1 MTSTTSSNKQCQ
13 GFCGMLKWNLRNLT
27 SLSVVYS
34 VILLVVFPFML
45 AISLLGNGEGAQ
57 VLYNVLDNEES
68 ITSIFKSNWLIV
80 SIIVNIFVVV
90 ISANLFKSFHNR
102 RSTDLVMSLPIKRST
117 LFLSNFITGLLVIIV
132 PLFVVVLISGLL
144 CGDILVCLTYF
155 IALIPPTL
163 FAYAMYS
170 FLAVCCGTV
179 ADTVI
184 SYVAINVTYPV
195 LFSAIMNLV
204 YNFSAGTADFCYNG
218 LSNLLTN
225 GDPFKH
231 SLLSPS
237 MGILVCSAETSMSDA
252 SMVPYCIYSII
263 FAAIMFVGAV
273 ILFKRRKNENVQ
285 MGFIYKLP
293 RIIIIIISSLACG
306 VYIGYTASGAL
317 SGDVKSGTVQLLGYV
332 LFSVMGCIVSYLI
345 ITSIY
350 NRGGSE
356 ILKSIP
362 CLGASVV
369 LSLVIYLLTA
379 TGMVSMNM
387 WAPDIKTVKYV
398 SVETSIN
405 NNYSGTIN
413 EFLGEDV
420 SKDVSEDISNG
431 SDESFYEYYDEYY
444 DGYIDYSTYYYR
456 TVFDKKQHRF
466 MSCYSRLL
474 RLDNKEEIA
483 AVNKLNDELI
493 KEYNEKTPF
502 LRYGNNYSN
511 VTSPDYICVRY
522 RYGDG
527 SVESRYY
534 SSDFF
539 DTDTVIKYL
548 DEICSGNYFKES
560 KFIIQSCG
568 NGTELNMSYN
578 NMQAVD
584 ENKKI
589 DVSDTEFA
597 NELIAAYNED
607 FASDQKVFEHFTD
620 LDNADGILF
629 IKPRHL
635 DNITSDEIRRFGG
648 GEMLVIPK
656 DGYEKTKAV
665 LNKYSKEID
674 GCSEVTAKNYK

>member
-1 MTSTTSSNKQCQ
+1 MTLTTSLNKQSQ
-13 GFCGMLKWNLRNLT
+13 GLCGMLKWTLRSMT

-34 VILLVVFPFML
+34 VILLVLLPFML

-57 VLYNVLDNEES
+57 NLHNNEAIIS
-68 ITSIFKSNWLIV
+68 MFKSNWRLASV
-80 SIIVNIFVVV
+80 IVNIFVVV
-90 ISANLFKSFHNR
+90 ISANLFKAFHNR

-117 LFLSNFITGLLVIIV
+117 LFLSNFITGLLVIFV
-132 PLFVVVLISGLL
+132 PLFVVALISGLL

-155 IALIPPTL
+155 IAIVPPTL

-184 SYVAINVTYPV
+184 SYAAINVTYPV
-195 LFSAIMNLV
+195 LFSVIMNLV
-204 YNFSAGTADFCYNG
+204 YNFSAGTADLCYTG
-218 LSNLLTN
+218 LSNLLTKGN
-225 GDPFKH
+225 LFIH

-237 MGILVCSAETSMSDA
+237 MGIYVCSSGAYMSDA
-252 SMVPYCIYSII
+252 SMVPYCIYSIVFAAVI
-263 FAAIMFVGAV
+263 FAAAV

-285 MGFIYKLP
+285 MGFIFKLP
-293 RIIIIIISSLACG
+293 KILIIIISSLACG

-317 SGDVKSGTVQLLGYV
+317 SSDVKSGTVQFLWYI
-332 LFSVMGCIVSYLI
+332 LFSVVGCIVSYLI

-350 NRGGSE
+350 NRGGSG
-356 ILKSIP
+356 ILKSMP
-362 CLGASVV
+362 CLGASVA

-379 TGMVSMNM
+379 TGMVSMNI

-405 NNYSGTIN
+405 KNYGNTIN
-413 EFLGEDV
+413 EFLGEDY
-420 SKDVSEDISNG
+420 SEG
-431 SDESFYEYYDEYY
+431 VFEGEMEYY
-444 DGYIDYSTYYYR
+444 DGYYDEYINNSTYYYR
-456 TVFDKKQHRF
+456 TVFDEKQHMF
-466 MSCYSRLL
+466 MSGYSRLL
-474 RLDNKEEIA
+474 RLENKEEIA

-502 LRYGNNYSN
+502 LRYSNNFWYN
-511 VTSPDYICVRY
+511 MNDYICVRY
-522 RYGDG
+522 YYNDK

-534 SSDFF
+534 SSDLF
-539 DTDTVIKYL
+539 DTDTIIKYL
-548 DEICSGNYFKES
+548 DEICSGESFKES
-560 KFIIQSCG
+560 KFIIQGCG
-568 NGTELNMSYN
+568 NGTELDMSYN

-607 FASDQKVFEHFTD
+607 FAADRRVFEHFTD

-635 DNITSDEIRRFGG
+635 DSIKSEEIRRISG

>member
-1 MTSTTSSNKQCQ
+1 MTLTTSLNKQSQ
-13 GFCGMLKWNLRNLT
+13 GLCGMLKWTLRSMT

-34 VILLVVFPFML
+34 VILLVLLPFML

-57 VLYNVLDNEES
+57 NLHNNEAIIS
-68 ITSIFKSNWLIV
+68 MFKSNWRLASV
-80 SIIVNIFVVV
+80 IVNIFVVV
-90 ISANLFKSFHNR
+90 ISANLFKAFHNR

-117 LFLSNFITGLLVIIV
+117 LFLSNFITGLLVIFV
-132 PLFVVVLISGLL
+132 PLFVVALISGLL

-155 IALIPPTL
+155 IAIVPPTL

-184 SYVAINVTYPV
+184 SYAAINVTYPV
-195 LFSAIMNLV
+195 LFSVIMNLV
-204 YNFSAGTADFCYNG
+204 YNFSAGTADLCYTG
-218 LSNLLTN
+218 LSNLFTK
-225 GDPFKH
+225 GDPFIH

-237 MGILVCSAETSMSDA
+237 MGIYVCSSGAYMSDA
-252 SMVPYCIYSII
+252 SMVLYCIYSII
-263 FAAIMFVGAV
+263 FVAVMFAAAV

-285 MGFIYKLP
+285 MGFIFKLP
-293 RIIIIIISSLACG
+293 KILIIIISSLACG

-317 SGDVKSGTVQLLGYV
+317 SSDVKSGTVQFLWYI
-332 LFSVMGCIVSYLI
+332 LFSVVGCIVSYLI

-350 NRGGSE
+350 NRGGSG
-356 ILKSIP
+356 ILKSMP

-379 TGMVSMNM
+379 TGMVSMNI
-387 WAPDIKTVKYV
+387 WAPDIKTVAYV

-405 NNYSGTIN
+405 KNYGNTIN
-413 EFLGEDV
+413 EFLGEDY
-420 SKDVSEDISNG
+420 SEG
-431 SDESFYEYYDEYY
+431 VFEGEMEYYDEYY
-444 DGYIDYSTYYYR
+444 DEYINNSTYYYR
-456 TVFDKKQHRF
+456 TVFDEKQHMF
-466 MSCYSRLL
+466 MSGYSRLL
-474 RLDNKEEIA
+474 RLNNKEEIA
-483 AVNKLNDELI
+483 AVNKLNDELV

-502 LRYGNNYSN
+502 LRYSNNFWYN
-511 VTSPDYICVRY
+511 MNDYICVRY
-522 RYGDG
+522 YYNDK

-534 SSDFF
+534 SSDLF
-539 DTDTVIKYL
+539 DTDTIIKYL
-548 DEICSGNYFKES
+548 DEICSGESFKES
-560 KFIIQSCG
+560 KFIIQGCG
-568 NGTELNMSYN
+568 NGTELDMSYN

-607 FASDQKVFEHFTD
+607 FAADRRVFEHFTD

-635 DNITSDEIRRFGG
+635 DSIKSEEIRRISG

>member
-1 MTSTTSSNKQCQ
+1 MTLTTSLNKQSQ
-13 GFCGMLKWNLRNLT
+13 GFCGMLKWTLRSMT

-34 VILLVVFPFML
+34 VILLVLLPFML

-57 VLYNVLDNEES
+57 NLHNNEAIIS
-68 ITSIFKSNWLIV
+68 MFKSNWRLASV
-80 SIIVNIFVVV
+80 IVNIFVVV
-90 ISANLFKSFHNR
+90 ISANLFKAFHNR

-117 LFLSNFITGLLVIIV
+117 LFLSNFITGLLVIFV
-132 PLFVVVLISGLL
+132 PLFVVTLISGLL

-155 IALIPPTL
+155 IAIVPPTL

-184 SYVAINVTYPV
+184 SYAAINVTYPV
-195 LFSAIMNLV
+195 LLSVIMNLV
-204 YNFSAGTADFCYNG
+204 YNFSAGTADLCYTG
-218 LSNLLTN
+218 LSNLFTK
-225 GDPFKH
+225 GDPFIH

-237 MGILVCSAETSMSDA
+237 MGIYVCSSGAYMSDA
-252 SMVPYCIYSII
+252 SMVLYCIYSII
-263 FAAIMFVGAV
+263 FVAVMFAAAV

-285 MGFIYKLP
+285 MGFIFKLP
-293 RIIIIIISSLACG
+293 KILIIIISSLACG

-317 SGDVKSGTVQLLGYV
+317 SSDVKSGTVQFLWYI
-332 LFSVMGCIVSYLI
+332 LFSVVGCIVSYLI

-350 NRGGSE
+350 NRGGSG
-356 ILKSIP
+356 ILKSMP

-379 TGMVSMNM
+379 TGMVSMNI
-387 WAPDIKTVKYV
+387 WAPDIKTVAYV

-405 NNYSGTIN
+405 KNYGNTIN
-413 EFLGEDV
+413 EFLGEDY
-420 SKDVSEDISNG
+420 SEG
-431 SDESFYEYYDEYY
+431 VFEGEMEYYDEYY
-444 DGYIDYSTYYYR
+444 DEYINNSTYYYR
-456 TVFDKKQHRF
+456 TVFDEKQHMF
-466 MSCYSRLL
+466 MSGYSRLL
-474 RLDNKEEIA
+474 RLNNKEEIA
-483 AVNKLNDELI
+483 AVNKLNDELV

-502 LRYGNNYSN
+502 LRYSNNFWYN
-511 VTSPDYICVRY
+511 MNDYICVRY
-522 RYGDG
+522 YYNDK

-534 SSDFF
+534 SSDLF
-539 DTDTVIKYL
+539 DTDTIIKYL
-548 DEICSGNYFKES
+548 DEICSGESFKES
-560 KFIIQSCG
+560 KFIIQGCG
-568 NGTELNMSYN
+568 NGTELDMSYN

-607 FASDQKVFEHFTD
+607 FAADRRVFEHFTD

-635 DNITSDEIRRFGG
+635 DSIKSEEIRRISG

-656 DGYEKTKAV
+656 DGYEKTKDV

>member
-1 MTSTTSSNKQCQ
+1 MTLTTSSNKQSQ
-13 GFCGMLKWNLRNLT
+13 GFCGMLKWTLRSMT

-34 VILLVVFPFML
+34 VILLVVLPFML
-45 AISLLGNGEGAQ
+45 AISLLRSGEVAQ
-57 VLYNVLDNEES
+57 NLHDNEAIIS
-68 ITSIFKSNWLIV
+68 IISMFRSNWRLV
-80 SIIVNIFVVV
+80 SVIVNIFVVV
-90 ISANLFKSFHNR
+90 ISANLFKAFHNR

-117 LFLSNFITGLLVIIV
+117 LFLSNFITGLLVIFV
-132 PLFVVVLISGLL
+132 PLFVVTLISGLL

-155 IALIPPTL
+155 IAIVPPTL

-184 SYVAINVTYPV
+184 SYAAINVTYPV
-195 LFSAIMNLV
+195 LFSVISNLV
-204 YNFSAGTADFCYNG
+204 YNFSAGTADLCYNG
-218 LSNLLTN
+218 LSNLFTK
-225 GDPFKH
+225 GDSFIH

-237 MGILVCSAETSMSDA
+237 MGIYVCSAEATMSDA

-263 FAAIMFVGAV
+263 FAAVMFAGAV

-293 RIIIIIISSLACG
+293 KIIIIIISSVACG

-317 SGDVKSGTVQLLGYV
+317 SGEIKSGTVQLLWYI
-332 LFSVMGCIVSYLI
+332 LFSVVGCIVSYLI

-350 NRGGSE
+350 NRGGSG
-356 ILKSIP
+356 ILKSMP
-362 CLGASVV
+362 CLGASVA

-405 NNYSGTIN
+405 KNYSETID
-413 EFLGEDV
+413 EFLGEDY
-420 SKDVSEDISNG
+420 SEG
-431 SDESFYEYYDEYY
+431 VFEGEMEYY
-444 DGYIDYSTYYYR
+444 DGYYDEYINNSTYYYR
-456 TVFDKKQHRF
+456 TVFDEKQHMF
-466 MSCYSRLL
+466 MSGYSRLL
-474 RLDNKEEIA
+474 RLENKEEIA

-502 LRYGNNYSN
+502 LRYSNNFWYN
-511 VTSPDYICVRY
+511 MNTDYICVRY
-522 RYGDG
+522 YYNDK

-534 SSDFF
+534 SSDLF
-539 DTDTVIKYL
+539 DTDTIIKYL
-548 DEICSGNYFKES
+548 DEICSGESFKES
-560 KFIIQSCG
+560 KFIIQGCG
-568 NGTELNMSYN
+568 NGTELDMSYN

-607 FASDQKVFEHFTD
+607 FAADRRVFEHFTD

-635 DNITSDEIRRFGG
+635 DSIKSEEIRRISG

>member
-1 MTSTTSSNKQCQ
+1 
-13 GFCGMLKWNLRNLT
+13 
-27 SLSVVYS
+27 
-34 VILLVVFPFML
+34 ML

-57 VLYNVLDNEES
+57 NLHNNEAIIS
-68 ITSIFKSNWLIV
+68 MFKSNWRLA

-90 ISANLFKSFHNR
+90 ISANLFKAFHNR

-117 LFLSNFITGLLVIIV
+117 LFLSNFITGLLVIFV
-132 PLFVVVLISGLL
+132 PLFVVTLISGLL

-155 IALIPPTL
+155 IAIVPPTL

-184 SYVAINVTYPV
+184 SYAAINVTYPV
-195 LFSAIMNLV
+195 LFSVIMNLV
-204 YNFSAGTADFCYNG
+204 YNFSAGTADLCYTR
-218 LSNLLTN
+218 LSNLLTKGN
-225 GDPFKH
+225 LFIH

-237 MGILVCSAETSMSDA
+237 MGIYVCSSEAYMSDA

-263 FAAIMFVGAV
+263 FVAVMFAGAV

-293 RIIIIIISSLACG
+293 KIIIIIISSLACG

-317 SGDVKSGTVQLLGYV
+317 SSDVKSGTVQFLWYI
-332 LFSVMGCIVSYLI
+332 LFSVVGCIVSYLI

-350 NRGGSE
+350 NRGGSG

-362 CLGASVV
+362 CLGASVA

-387 WAPDIKTVKYV
+387 WAPDIKTVTYV

-405 NNYSGTIN
+405 KNYGNTIN
-413 EFLGEDV
+413 EEFLGEDY
-420 SKDVSEDISNG
+420 SEG
-431 SDESFYEYYDEYY
+431 VFEGEMEYYDEYY
-444 DGYIDYSTYYYR
+444 DEYINNSTYYYR
-456 TVFDKKQHRF
+456 TVFDEKQHMF
-466 MSCYSRLL
+466 MSGYSRLL
-474 RLDNKEEIA
+474 RLNNKEEIA
-483 AVNKLNDELI
+483 AVNKLNDELV

-502 LRYGNNYSN
+502 LRYSNNFWYN
-511 VTSPDYICVRY
+511 MNTDYICVRY
-522 RYGDG
+522 YYNDK

-534 SSDFF
+534 SSDLF
-539 DTDTVIKYL
+539 DTDTIIKYL
-548 DEICSGNYFKES
+548 DEICSGESFKES
-560 KFIIQSCG
+560 KFIIQGCG
-568 NGTELNMSYN
+568 NGTELDMSYN

-607 FASDQKVFEHFTD
+607 FAADRRVFEHFTD

-635 DNITSDEIRRFGG
+635 DSIKSEEIRRISG

-656 DGYEKTKAV
+656 DGYEKTKDV

>member
-1 MTSTTSSNKQCQ
+1 MTLTTSLNKQSQ
-13 GFCGMLKWNLRNLT
+13 GFCGMLKWTLRSMT

-34 VILLVVFPFML
+34 VILLVLLPFML

-57 VLYNVLDNEES
+57 NLHNNEAIIS
-68 ITSIFKSNWLIV
+68 MFKSNWRLASV
-80 SIIVNIFVVV
+80 IVNIFVVV
-90 ISANLFKSFHNR
+90 ISANLFKAFHNR

-117 LFLSNFITGLLVIIV
+117 LFLSNFITGLLVIFV
-132 PLFVVVLISGLL
+132 PLFVVTLISGLL

-155 IALIPPTL
+155 IAIVPPTL

-184 SYVAINVTYPV
+184 SYAAINVTYPV
-195 LFSAIMNLV
+195 LLSVIMNLV
-204 YNFSAGTADFCYNG
+204 YNFSAGTADLCYTG
-218 LSNLLTN
+218 LSNLFTK
-225 GDPFKH
+225 GDPFIH

-237 MGILVCSAETSMSDA
+237 MGIYVCSSGAYMSDA
-252 SMVPYCIYSII
+252 SMVLYCIYSII
-263 FAAIMFVGAV
+263 FVAVMFAAAV

-285 MGFIYKLP
+285 MGFIFKLP
-293 RIIIIIISSLACG
+293 KILIIIISSLACG

-317 SGDVKSGTVQLLGYV
+317 SSDVKSGTVQFLWYI
-332 LFSVMGCIVSYLI
+332 LFSVVGCIVSYLI

-350 NRGGSE
+350 NRGGSG

-387 WAPDIKTVKYV
+387 WAPDIKTVAYV

-405 NNYSGTIN
+405 KNYGNTIN
-413 EFLGEDV
+413 EFLGEDY
-420 SKDVSEDISNG
+420 SEG
-431 SDESFYEYYDEYY
+431 VFEGEMEYYDEYY
-444 DGYIDYSTYYYR
+444 DEYINNSTYYYR
-456 TVFDKKQHRF
+456 TVFDGKQHMF
-466 MSCYSRLL
+466 MSGYSRLL
-474 RLDNKEEIA
+474 RLNNKEEIA
-483 AVNKLNDELI
+483 AVNKLNDELV

-502 LRYGNNYSN
+502 LRYSNNFWYN
-511 VTSPDYICVRY
+511 MNDYICVRY
-522 RYGDG
+522 YYNDK

-534 SSDFF
+534 SSDLF
-539 DTDTVIKYL
+539 DTDTIIKYL
-548 DEICSGNYFKES
+548 DEICSGESFKES
-560 KFIIQSCG
+560 KFIIQGCG
-568 NGTELNMSYN
+568 NGTELDMSYN

-607 FASDQKVFEHFTD
+607 FAADRRVFEHFTD

-635 DNITSDEIRRFGG
+635 DSIKSEEIRRISG

>member
-1 MTSTTSSNKQCQ
+1 MTLTTSLNKQSQ
-13 GFCGMLKWNLRNLT
+13 GLCGMLKWTLRSMT

-34 VILLVVFPFML
+34 VILLVLLPFML

-57 VLYNVLDNEES
+57 NLHNNEAIIS
-68 ITSIFKSNWLIV
+68 MFKSNWRLASV
-80 SIIVNIFVVV
+80 IVNIFVVV
-90 ISANLFKSFHNR
+90 ISANLFKAFHNR

-117 LFLSNFITGLLVIIV
+117 LFLSNFITGLLVIFV
-132 PLFVVVLISGLL
+132 PLFVVTLISGLL

-155 IALIPPTL
+155 IAIVPPTL

-184 SYVAINVTYPV
+184 SYAAINVTYPV
-195 LFSAIMNLV
+195 LLSVIMNLV
-204 YNFSAGTADFCYNG
+204 YNFSAGTADLCYTG
-218 LSNLLTN
+218 LSNLFTK
-225 GDPFKH
+225 GDPFIH

-237 MGILVCSAETSMSDA
+237 MGIYVCSSGAYMSDA
-252 SMVPYCIYSII
+252 SMVLYCIYSII
-263 FAAIMFVGAV
+263 FVAVMFAAAV

-285 MGFIYKLP
+285 MGFIFKLP
-293 RIIIIIISSLACG
+293 KILIIIISSLACG

-317 SGDVKSGTVQLLGYV
+317 SSDVKSGTVQFLWYI
-332 LFSVMGCIVSYLI
+332 LFSVVGCIVSYLI

-350 NRGGSE
+350 NRGGSG
-356 ILKSIP
+356 ILKSMP
-362 CLGASVV
+362 CLGASVA

-379 TGMVSMNM
+379 TGMVSMNI
-387 WAPDIKTVKYV
+387 WAPDIKTVAYV

-405 NNYSGTIN
+405 KNYGNTIN
-413 EFLGEDV
+413 EFLGEDY
-420 SKDVSEDISNG
+420 SEG
-431 SDESFYEYYDEYY
+431 VFEGEMEYYDEYY
-444 DGYIDYSTYYYR
+444 DEYINNSTYYYR
-456 TVFDKKQHRF
+456 TVFDEKQHMF
-466 MSCYSRLL
+466 MSGYSRLL
-474 RLDNKEEIA
+474 RLNNKEEIA
-483 AVNKLNDELI
+483 AVNKLNDELV

-502 LRYGNNYSN
+502 LRYSNNFWYN
-511 VTSPDYICVRY
+511 MNTDYICVRY
-522 RYGDG
+522 YYNDK

-534 SSDFF
+534 SSDLF
-539 DTDTVIKYL
+539 DTDTIIKYL
-548 DEICSGNYFKES
+548 DEICSGESFKES
-560 KFIIQSCG
+560 KFIIQGCG
-568 NGTELNMSYN
+568 NGTELDMSYN

-607 FASDQKVFEHFTD
+607 FAADRRVFEHFTD

-635 DNITSDEIRRFGG
+635 DSIKSEEIRRISG